1 METDLNKIIKRQ
13 DYVKLTKALREK
25 CDYVEGVIGGKM
37 EELELRHIAVNGV
50 EIVNILG
57 HLFVRTPEYE
67 CEGSR
72 YKKYYTQIS
81 LAEKD
86 EESFTEPGTDNC
98 IVFYPCSDKHAL
110 NFLNN
115 AAAIIQELGKIE
127 QEKVGTIEQA
137 IEAAKD
143 L

>member
-25 CDYVEGVIGGKM
+25 CDYMEGVIGEKM
-37 EELELRHIAVNGV
+37 EELELRHISVNEV

-72 YKKYYTQIS
+72 HNKYYTQIS
-81 LAEKD
+81 SVEKD
-86 EESFTEPGTDNC
+86 EEDFSEPSTNNQ
-98 IVFYPCSDKHAL
+98 IVFCPCSNKHAL

-127 QEKVGTIEQA
+127 QEKVETIEQA